1 MVSIKDIPAEVRWE
15 IATKAANSQSVV
27 YDMLVRQIIGDKV
40 DEIWNVI
47 MTEGGK
53 GSKAMAESLGL
64 PPSNAAEIDDV
75 LGIISA
81 IILGPGFES
90 DVLEANEDRVIE
102 RMTGC
107 PMLNAH
113 RCIGYGPTAGTP
125 AHCQAF
131 CQSSVESLNPRYTLR
146 YSKRMCTG
154 DPYCEY
160 AIELKK

>member
-1 MVSIKDIPAEVRWE
+1 MVSIKDIPAELRWE

-27 YDMLVRQIIGDKV
+27 YDMLVRQIIGDKI

-64 PPSNAAEIDDV
+64 PTSNAAEIDDA
-75 LGIISA
+75 LSIISA
-81 IILGPGFES
+81 IVLGPEIEG
-90 DVLEANEDRVIE
+90 DVIEANEDLVIE
-102 RMTGC
+102 RITGC

-113 RCIGYGPTAGTP
+113 RNVGSPTVGTP

-131 CQSSVESLNPRYTLR
+131 CQSSVESLNPRYTLQ
-146 YSKRMCTG
+146 YNKRMCTG
-154 DPYCEY
+154 DPHCEY
-160 AIELKK
+160 AIERKK

>member
-27 YDMLVRQIIGDKV
+27 YDMLVRQIIGDKI

-47 MTEGGK
+47 MSEGGK
-53 GSKAMAESLGL
+53 ESKALAESLGL
-64 PPSNAAEIDDV
+64 PASNATEIDSTLD
-75 LGIISA
+75 IISA
-81 IILGPGFES
+81 IILGPELMGEI
-90 DVLEANEDRVIE
+90 VEADE
-102 RMTGC
+102 RRLIGKITGC

-113 RCIGYGPTAGTP
+113 RNIGYGSTAGTP

-131 CQSSVESLNPRYTLR
+131 CQSSVESLNPRYTMR
-146 YSKRMCTG
+146 YMKMMCTG